1 MWLINVASLE
11 GVQTQLGGVTT
22 AQYQVKLLNAPGTRH
37 TQVGE
42 QPARTPPPLGALET
56 VPSSLL

>member
-1 MWLINVASLE
+1 MASLE

-22 AQYQVKLLNAPGTRH
+22 TQYRVKLLDALGTRH

-42 QPARTPPPLGALET
+42 QPARTPPPLGTLET